1 MMIKKIGY
9 IILVIQ
15 LFSCHKGISDME
27 AFRDFVES
35 GDIEYI
41 IELSNEVSS
50 IRYRN
55 NLYEIHFDST
65 CAFASCKP
73 YRHEM
78 FRKDAKN
85 FFFYLNSNV
94 RNVIEKNG
102 SDISKIRVLID
113 ICELYNIEE
122 IGNFRNEV
130 YHFNMKGDD
139 SYDFCFVYQKN
150 RNPDYANEVGGN
162 IEKINENWSLIRIE
176 KSR

>member
-1 MMIKKIGY
+1 MIKKIGY

-41 IELSNEVSS
+41 IESS
-50 IRYRN
+50 DGVLGIRYYRN

-65 CAFASCKP
+65 CVFASCKP
-73 YRHEM
+73 YFHKTSKKVAR
-78 FRKDAKN
+78 N
-85 FFFYLNSNV
+85 FFYYLNSNV
-94 RNVIEKNG
+94 RNAVKENG

-113 ICELYNIEE
+113 VCESYNIEK
-122 IGNFRNEV
+122 IWNLRNREL
-130 YHFNMKGDD
+130 HFHMKGDD
-139 SYDFCFVYQKN
+139 SYNYCFVYQKN
-150 RNPDYANEVGGN
+150 RNSDYVYEAGKT
-162 IEKINENWSLIRIE
+162 IEKINENWSLIRIK